1 MTKQYKIIIIACAV
15 AILCNIAVKYY
26 LISEQNKNIIALQK
40 VITAARSGSHLQADM
55 SLLSESTSQE
65 DISRIMHKIPME
77 FSFTEYAVKLRDL
90 MDIIDLHVEKTLVFK
105 PEKIKKSDLLKYNT
119 NIAVTGNYRQIKKLI
134 ADILNLPGVVYFNS
148 INFTKV
154 KDSQDKVELKFE
166 LSLFF
171 KRGAA

>member
-15 AILCNIAVKYY
+15 VILCNIAVKYY

-77 FSFTEYAVKLRDL
+77 FSFTQYAAKLREL
-90 MDIIDLHVEKTLVFK
+90 MDINDLSVEKTLVFK

-119 NIAVTGNYRQIKKLI
+119 NIVVTGNYRQIKKLI

-148 INFTKV
+148 INFTRV
-154 KDSQDKVELKFE
+154 KDSQDKVEFKFK

-171 KRGAA
+171 KRVTA

>member
-1 MTKQYKIIIIACAV
+1 MTKQYKIIIIACVV

-26 LISEQNKNIIALQK
+26 LISEQNKNIIDLQQ
-40 VITAARSGSHLQADM
+40 VIAAARSDSHLNADM
-55 SLLSESTSQE
+55 SLRPVAISQE
-65 DISRIMHKIPME
+65 DISRIMHKIPRE
-77 FSFTEYAVKLRDL
+77 FSFTQYAAKLRDL
-90 MDIIDLHVEKTLVFK
+90 MDINDLSVEKTLVFK

-148 INFTKV
+148 INFTRV

-171 KRGAA
+171 KRGTA

>member
-40 VITAARSGSHLQADM
+40 VIADARSGSHLKADM
-55 SLLSESTSQE
+55 SLLLVSTRKE
-65 DISRIMHKIPME
+65 DISRVMHKIPRE
-77 FSFTEYAVKLRDL
+77 FSFTKYAAELRAL
-90 MDIIDLHVEKTLVFK
+90 MDINDLYIEKTLVFK
-105 PEKIKKSDLLKYNT
+105 PEKIKNSDLLKYNT
-119 NIAVTGNYRQIKKLI
+119 NIAVTGNYRKIKKLI

-148 INFTKV
+148 MNFTRV

-171 KRGAA
+171 KRGTA

>member
-1 MTKQYKIIIIACAV
+1 MTKQYKIIIISCAV

-40 VITAARSGSHLQADM
+40 VIADARSSSHLKADI
-55 SLLSESTSQE
+55 SLLPVSTRKE
-65 DISRIMHKIPME
+65 DISRIMHKIPRE
-77 FSFTEYAVKLRDL
+77 FSFTQYAAKLRAL
-90 MDIIDLHVEKTLVFK
+90 MDINDLYVEKTLVFK
-105 PEKIKKSDLLKYNT
+105 PEKIKNSDLLKYNT
-119 NIAVTGNYRQIKKLI
+119 NITVTGNYDEIKKLI

-148 INFTKV
+148 AHFKRA
-154 KDSQDKVELKFE
+154 KDSQDKIEFKSE

>member
-1 MTKQYKIIIIACAV
+1 MIKQYKIIIIACAV

-40 VITAARSGSHLQADM
+40 IIAAARSGSHLKADTG
-55 SLLSESTSQE
+55 STSRE
-65 DISRIMHKIPME
+65 DISRIMHKIPRE
-77 FSFTEYAVKLRDL
+77 FSFTQYAAELRDL
-90 MDIIDLHVEKTLVFK
+90 IDINDLHVEKTMVFK

-119 NIAVTGNYRQIKKLI
+119 NIVVTGDYRKIKKLI

-148 INFTKV
+148 INFTRV

-171 KRGAA
+171 KRGTA